1 MAGSGENHYRFWVEA
16 AAVVDDVLII
26 ALHDAHGTIVW
37 ISAAPEGATV
47 EEALGTHPWDWA
59 AEREKSRVKAYF
71 STAITVGE
79 TQCFYAQVVVAGR
92 ELTLDC
98 RIDPT
103 GIEGVPI
110 ISRTRVL
117 DHKVSLLTEREK
129 EVAALTAR
137 GLRASQIGEE
147 LGISR
152 STVDSHRSALRKK
165 LKAKTLAEVALFA
178 MRNLVRA

>member
-1 MAGSGENHYRFWVEA
+1 MA
-16 AAVVDDVLII
+16 DDGLII
-26 ALHDAHGTIVW
+26 ALHDAHGVIVW
-37 ISAAPEGATV
+37 ISAAPQGATV

-59 AEREKSRVKAYF
+59 AEHEKSRVKAYF

-79 TQCFYAQVVVAGR
+79 PQCFYAKVVVAGR

-129 EVAALTAR
+129 EVAVLTAR
-137 GLRASQIGEE
+137 GLSASQIGEE

-152 STVDSHRSALRKK
+152 STVDSHRSALRRK
-165 LKAKTLAEVALFA
+165 LKARSLAQVALFA
-178 MRNLVRA
+178 MRNLVRP

>member
-1 MAGSGENHYRFWVEA
+1 MANDG
-16 AAVVDDVLII
+16 LII
-26 ALHDAHGTIVW
+26 ALHDAHGAIVW
-37 ISAAPEGATV
+37 ISAAPEGTTV

-71 STAITVGE
+71 STAITVE
-79 TQCFYAQVVVAGR
+79 EPQCFFAQVVVAGR

-103 GIEGVPI
+103 GIERAPI

-129 EVAALTAR
+129 EVAVLTAR
-137 GLRASQIGEE
+137 GLSASQIGEQ

-178 MRNLVRA
+178 IRNLVHA

>member
-1 MAGSGENHYRFWVEA
+1 MKA
-16 AAVVDDVLII
+16 AAVADDALII
-26 ALHDAHGTIVW
+26 ALHDAHGAIVW
-37 ISAAPEGATV
+37 ISAAPEGTTV

-79 TQCFYAQVVVAGR
+79 RQCFYAQVVVAGR

-103 GIEGVPI
+103 GVEGTPI

-117 DHKVSLLTEREK
+117 DHKVSLLTGREK
-129 EVAALTAR
+129 EVAVLTAR
-137 GLRASQIGEE
+137 GLSASQIGKE

-178 MRNLVRA
+178 MRNLVSA

>member
-1 MAGSGENHYRFWVEA
+1 MLSKSGRNSQLIHVQGLDLEKTTIVFGGS

-26 ALHDAHGTIVW
+26 ALHDAHGAIVW
-37 ISAAPEGATV
+37 ISAAPEGTTV

-59 AEREKSRVKAYF
+59 AERDKSPVKAYF

-103 GIEGVPI
+103 GIE
-110 ISRTRVL
+110 
-117 DHKVSLLTEREK
+117 
-129 EVAALTAR
+129 
-137 GLRASQIGEE
+137 
-147 LGISR
+147 
-152 STVDSHRSALRKK
+152 
-165 LKAKTLAEVALFA
+165 
-178 MRNLVRA
+178 